1 MIIDFSTIKPLQRYH
16 LLTQTI
22 IPRPIA
28 WVLSQNNDADSGYN
42 LAPFSFFNAICS
54 DPPLI
59 VLSIG
64 KKSNGDLKDTRRNL
78 LSGREFVVHIASID
92 QAEALNAS
100 AAELDYGESELA
112 AMNLSL
118 VDCEGSSVPR
128 LAEALVAYHCTLY
141 DVHELGPNQQ
151 AIIYARIHKLHL
163 DDTIVSVENDRLTI
177 HAAAVNPLARL
188 GAAEF
193 AGIGEPFKLKRPG

>member
-28 WVLSQNNDADSGYN
+28 WVLSENSPDASYN

-64 KKSNGDLKDTRRNL
+64 KKPNGDLKDTRRNL

-100 AAELDYGESELA
+100 AAELDYGASELD
-112 AMNLSL
+112 AMEMSL
-118 VDCEGSSVPR
+118 VDWEGSSVPR

-151 AIIYARIHKLHL
+151 AIIYAQIHKLYL
-163 DDTIVSVENDRLTI
+163 DDTIVKVENDRLNI
-177 HAAAVNPLARL
+177 NAVALNPLARL

-193 AGIGEPFKLKRPG
+193 SGIGEPFKLKRPD

>member
-1 MIIDFSTIKPLQRYH
+1 MIIDFSAIQSLQRYH
-16 LLTQTI
+16 LLTQTV

-28 WVLSQNNDADSGYN
+28 WVLSQNDNASNYN

-54 DPPLI
+54 DPPLL

-64 KKSNGDLKDTRRNL
+64 KKLDGSIKDTRRNI
-78 LSGREFVVHIASID
+78 LSGREFVVHIASLF

-100 AAELDYGESELA
+100 AAALDYGESELEGTQ
-112 AMNLSL
+112 LSL
-118 VDCEGSSVPR
+118 VDLEGCAVPR
-128 LAEALVAYHCTLY
+128 IAEALVAYHCTLY

-151 AIIYARIHKLHL
+151 AIIYAEIHQLYL
-163 DDTIVSVENDRLTI
+163 DDTIVKKENDRLYVD
-177 HAAAVNPLARL
+177 AVALDPLARL

-193 AGIGEPFKLKRPG
+193 AGISRPFAQKRPG